1 MQNDESV
8 LKAKNDGGGE
18 AVSDELLNY
27 LKGRVASVEDYL
39 RKMSE
44 TRSEGWNTR
53 LAVWDGQSADG
64 RKHAEDNAD
73 EDVKPFE
80 GACDQRVRLADM
92 LVNDEM
98 MMLVMASLFGQTQI
112 TPMDAGDIQKVGRLK
127 TLLRWVLFNKLG
139 YRWMKQ
145 LILAANYYLADTPAL
160 VWLDVR
166 WRVERYLQPRRLTA
180 QELAQMYVASAA
192 GGTQDEQ
199 ALAAMQIAA
208 DQFVTLLSSKAGD
221 EELMGL
227 LQMMFPDVENQRA
240 RKMLADLRRDGRTT
254 FPEVRTKE
262 GVHVQAKRLWE
273 DFYVISGT
281 TDFQTTPVIFECEW
295 LTKPQV
301 EAAKLERGWS
311 GDFIEGVLKHEGI
324 KAIDNGLD
332 EGDSRGTEKETT
344 DYAGLYQVVNAM
356 FTGVNKSGVPGR
368 YAMTFHPDVT
378 VAAGEMELMET
389 LNGEYPGHV
398 LQREVLSK
406 WLLDSRSI
414 PELAGADQDMIKL
427 FLDSWGDN
435 AQISAVPPIVTIGRR
450 TMGRL
455 YIEPLAELQAKREG
469 DYRWLPPPQYP
480 ASVVRILDQLRDMVN
495 EYHGRENIAGNNQ
508 VRVQLARQFKTA
520 WWLANLAEIYK
531 QILQLCQIYM
541 SDEELARVL
550 DLDGNQVIQ
559 TREDI
564 AGMFDVAIIYDPR
577 DLDTEDLERR
587 AAVIKNILVALDR
600 DQVLELAPIVE
611 NYLWRLEPALAG
623 RSIKSVDKA
632 RASELEDEIQN
643 YLKILG
649 GIEPEMVSD
658 GTQNYNVRLELYQGM
673 KQKNPAIYES
683 LAPDRRAILEA
694 RVQHLAA
701 MVEQY
706 GANAAVGRQGTP
718 GALAPAATG
727 MEA

>member
-378 VAAGEMELMET
+378 VAAGDEELIET

-414 PELAGADQDMIKL
+414 SELAGADQDMIKL

-649 GIEPEMVSD
+649 GIEPEMVTD

>member
-8 LKAKNDGGGE
+8 LKAQNDGGDE
-18 AVSDELLNY
+18 TVSDELLNY
-27 LKGRVASVEDYL
+27 LKGRVAAVEDYL
-39 RKMSE
+39 RKMRD
-44 TRSEGWNTR
+44 TRNEGWNTR

-98 MMLVMASLFGQTQI
+98 MMLVMASLLGQTQI

-139 YRWMKQ
+139 HRWMKQ

-166 WRVERYLQPRRLTA
+166 WKVERYLQPRRLSA

-192 GGTQDEQ
+192 GGAQDEQ
-199 ALAAMQIAA
+199 ALAAMQLAA

-227 LQMMFPDVENQRA
+227 LQGMFPDVENQRA
-240 RKMLADLRRDGRTT
+240 RKMLADLRRYGRTT

-301 EAAKLERGWS
+301 EAAQLERGWS
-311 GDFIEGVLKHEGI
+311 GAFVEGVLKHEGI

-332 EGDSRGTEKETT
+332 EEDSRGTEKETT
-344 DYAGLYQVVNAM
+344 DYSGLYQVVNAM
-356 FTGVNKSGVPGR
+356 FTGVNKAGVPGR
-368 YAMTFHPDVT
+368 YAITFHPDVN

-469 DYRWLPPPQYP
+469 DYRWLAPPQYP

-508 VRVQLARQFKTA
+508 VRVQLARQFKVA

-623 RSIKSVDKA
+623 RSIRSVDKA

-706 GANAAVGRQGTP
+706 GANAVVGRQGTP

-727 MEA
+727 MEV

>member
-8 LKAKNDGGGE
+8 LKTQNDGGSE
-18 AVSDELLNY
+18 TVSDELLNY
-27 LKGRVASVEDYL
+27 LKGRVANVEDYL
-39 RKMSE
+39 RKMSD
-44 TRSEGWNTR
+44 TRNEGWNTR

-64 RKHAEDNAD
+64 RKHAEDNSD

-112 TPMDAGDIQKVGRLK
+112 TPMDAGDLQKVGRLK

-378 VAAGEMELMET
+378 VAAGDKELIET

-414 PELAGADQDMIKL
+414 SELAGADQDMIKL

-469 DYRWLPPPQYP
+469 DYRWLAPPQYP

-587 AAVIKNILVALDR
+587 AAVITNILVALDR

-623 RSIKSVDKA
+623 RSIRSVDKA

-706 GANAAVGRQGTP
+706 GANAVVGRQGTP

-727 MEA
+727 MEV

>member
-8 LKAKNDGGGE
+8 LKTQNDGGSE
-18 AVSDELLNY
+18 TVSDELLNY
-27 LKGRVASVEDYL
+27 LKGRVANVEDYL
-39 RKMSE
+39 RKMSD
-44 TRSEGWNTR
+44 TRNEGWNTR

-64 RKHAEDNAD
+64 RKHAEDNSD

-112 TPMDAGDIQKVGRLK
+112 TPMDAGDLQKVGRLK

-378 VAAGEMELMET
+378 VAAGDKELIET

-414 PELAGADQDMIKL
+414 SELAGADQDMIKL

-469 DYRWLPPPQYP
+469 DYRWLAPPQYP

-706 GANAAVGRQGTP
+706 GANAVVGRQGTP